1 VKERRVRF
9 CAALLLL
16 LTATGAS
23 AQSAAPAPASGS
35 PEARFRRLDLPT
47 PNAVRTGSGEPGPG
61 YWQQRAD
68 YVIRASLDTT
78 TRSVR
83 GDERI
88 TYTNNSP
95 DTLRYVWLH
104 VEQNLFNSES
114 RGYRVFGQDPR
125 FGTKGAE
132 VSVRLLKVGQP
143 AMPAVR
149 ARAGAPARPA
159 TPASPLHYAVNG
171 TVMRIDLTRPLP
183 PKGAQQLEL
192 AWSFPFGANNSRMG
206 VETIDGSTI
215 YEVAQWYPR
224 MAVYDDVRG
233 WNTEQ
238 YLGKG
243 EFYLEYGRF
252 DVSLTVPSDM
262 IVAATGTLQNPD
274 EVLTAAQRG
283 RLARARAG
291 DQTIVIRGKDE
302 IGDPAS
308 RPPTPYPTLT
318 WHFTADSV
326 RDFAWAA
333 ARHFVW
339 DAVGVNGGKTLAMS
353 FYPPS
358 ADSVWKDATQD
369 AKTAL
374 EYYSTQWAPYPY
386 PYASNVNGI
395 EGGMEYPMIVFC
407 HNRTDAVGLYSV
419 TDHEFGHTWFP
430 MMVGSNERLYGW
442 MDEGFNSFMNY
453 YSFPRK
459 FPGQPLPTARGLPE
473 TYIKNAL
480 SGDEEAIMNPAD
492 RMRTNENWRQ
502 ALYNKPALGLVLLRD
517 HITSPERF
525 DPVFREY
532 IRRWAY
538 KHPTPADFFRTM
550 EDGLGEDL
558 SWFWRS
564 WFYTTDRLDQAVDS
578 VALSDSAGVVSRIY
592 LRNAGQMPMPV
603 ELALV
608 MDDGTTQRLRL
619 PVEIW
624 GLRDTYVAMIP
635 GPRKVNSV
643 AIDPD
648 NWYPDVDRSNNR
660 WPAAP
665 TAGVPTPPAQP
676 APQPAGTTR

>member
-1 VKERRVRF
+1 VRLSSVGLALSLL
-9 CAALLLL
+9 AAPL
-16 LTATGAS
+16 A
-23 AQSAAPAPASGS
+23 AQGSPAAPAASAAGN
-35 PEARFRRLDLPT
+35 PEATFHRLELPT
-47 PNAVRTGSGEPGPG
+47 PNEIRTGSGAPGRG

-68 YVIRASLDTT
+68 YVIRATLDTG
-78 TRSVR
+78 TRSVQ
-83 GDERI
+83 GEERI

-95 DTLRYVWLH
+95 DTLRYVWLQ

-114 RGYRVFGQDPR
+114 RGFRVFGQDPR

-132 VSVRLLKVGQP
+132 VAVHLLKVGEP
-143 AMPAVR
+143 ATAATRAKPGAR
-149 ARAGAPARPA
+149 ARAAVPARSLPY
-159 TPASPLHYAVNG
+159 TVNG
-171 TVMRIDLTRPLP
+171 TVMRVDLARPLP
-183 PKGAQQLEL
+183 PTGKQQLEL
-192 AWSFPFGANNSRMG
+192 GWSFPFGANNNRMG
-206 VETIDGSTI
+206 VEDLDGSTI

-224 MAVYDDVRG
+224 MVVYDDVRG

-238 YLGKG
+238 YLGQG
-243 EFYLEYGRF
+243 EFYLEYGSF
-252 DVSLTVPSDM
+252 DVSLTVPADM

-274 EVLTAAQRG
+274 EVLTAAQRA
-283 RLARARAG
+283 RLARARTS
-291 DQTIVIRGKDE
+291 DQTVVIRGQDE

-308 RPPTPYPTLT
+308 RPPTQSPTLT
-318 WHFTADSV
+318 WRFTADSV
-326 RDFAWAA
+326 RDFAWAT
-333 ARHFVW
+333 ARHFIW
-339 DAVGVNGGKTLAMS
+339 DAVGVNGGRTLAMS

-358 ADSVWKDATQD
+358 AEPQWKEATQY
-369 AKTAL
+369 AKTAI
-374 EYYSTQWAPYPY
+374 EYYSKQWLTYPY
-386 PYASNVNGI
+386 PVASNVNGI

-407 HNRTDAVGLYSV
+407 HNRTDAQALYSV

-430 MMVGSNERLYGW
+430 MVVGSNERLYGW
-442 MDEGFNSFMNY
+442 MDEGFNSFMNH

-459 FPGQPLPTARGLPE
+459 FPGAPLPTARGVPD

-480 SGDEEAIMNPAD
+480 SGDEEAIMTPAD

-578 VALSDSAGVVSRIY
+578 VAVSDSAGVVSKVY

-603 ELALV
+603 ELALT
-608 MDDGTTQRLRL
+608 MDDGTSQRLHL

-624 GLRDTYVAMIP
+624 GLRDNYVALVP
-635 GPRKVNSV
+635 GPKKVTSV
-643 AIDPD
+643 VVDPD
-648 NWYPDVDRSNNR
+648 DWYPDVDRSNNR
-660 WPAAP
+660 WPA
-665 TAGVPTPPAQP
+665 G
-676 APQPAGTTR
+676 R

>member
-1 VKERRVRF
+1 VRLSSVGLALSLL
-9 CAALLLL
+9 AAPL
-16 LTATGAS
+16 AAQGSPAAPGAS
-23 AQSAAPAPASGS
+23 AAGN
-35 PEARFRRLDLPT
+35 PEATFHRLELPT
-47 PNAVRTGSGEPGPG
+47 PNEIRTGSGAPGRG

-68 YVIRASLDTT
+68 YVIRATLDTG
-78 TRSVR
+78 TRSVQ
-83 GDERI
+83 GEERI

-95 DTLRYVWLH
+95 DTLRYVWLQ

-114 RGYRVFGQDPR
+114 RGFRVFGQDPR

-132 VSVRLLKVGQP
+132 VAVHLLKVGEP
-143 AMPAVR
+143 ATAATRAKPGAR
-149 ARAGAPARPA
+149 ARAAVPARSLPY
-159 TPASPLHYAVNG
+159 TVNG
-171 TVMRIDLTRPLP
+171 TVMRVDLARPLP
-183 PKGAQQLEL
+183 PTGKQQLEL
-192 AWSFPFGANNSRMG
+192 GWSFPFGANNNRMG
-206 VETIDGSTI
+206 VEDLDGSTI

-224 MAVYDDVRG
+224 MVVYDDVRG

-238 YLGKG
+238 YLGQG
-243 EFYLEYGRF
+243 EFYLEYGSF
-252 DVSLTVPSDM
+252 DVSLTVPADM

-274 EVLTAAQRG
+274 EVLTAAQRA
-283 RLARARAG
+283 RLARARTS
-291 DQTIVIRGKDE
+291 DQTVVIRGQDE

-308 RPPTPYPTLT
+308 RPPTQSPTLT
-318 WHFTADSV
+318 WRFTADSV
-326 RDFAWAA
+326 RDFAWAT
-333 ARHFVW
+333 ARHFIW
-339 DAVGVNGGKTLAMS
+339 DAVGVNGGRTLAMS

-358 ADSVWKDATQD
+358 AEPQWKEATQY
-369 AKTAL
+369 AKTAI
-374 EYYSTQWAPYPY
+374 EYYSKQWLTYPY
-386 PYASNVNGI
+386 PVASNVNGI

-407 HNRTDAVGLYSV
+407 HNRTDAQALYSV

-430 MMVGSNERLYGW
+430 MVVGSNERLYGW
-442 MDEGFNSFMNY
+442 MDEGFNSFMNH

-459 FPGQPLPTARGLPE
+459 FPGAPLPTARGVPD

-480 SGDEEAIMNPAD
+480 SGDEEAIMTPAD

-578 VALSDSAGVVSRIY
+578 VAVSDSAGVVSKVY

-603 ELALV
+603 ELALT
-608 MDDGTTQRLRL
+608 MDDGTSQRLHL

-624 GLRDTYVAMIP
+624 GLRDNYVALVP
-635 GPRKVNSV
+635 GPKKVTSV
-643 AIDPD
+643 VVDPD
-648 NWYPDVDRSNNR
+648 DWYPDVDRSNNR
-660 WPAAP
+660 WPA
-665 TAGVPTPPAQP
+665 G
-676 APQPAGTTR
+676 R

>member
-1 VKERRVRF
+1 VRLI
-9 CAALLLL
+9 AVINVLLS
-16 LTATGAS
+16 LTAAS
-23 AQSAAPAPASGS
+23 ALAQTTQPAGDAESVFG
-35 PEARFRRLDLPT
+35 RLDLPT
-47 PNAVRTGSGEPGPG
+47 PNGVRTGSGEPGPA

-68 YVIRASLDTT
+68 YVIRATLDTAG
-78 TRSVR
+78 RLVR
-83 GDERI
+83 GEERI

-104 VEQNLFNSES
+104 LEQNLFNSES

-132 VSVRLLKVGQP
+132 VTVRLLKVGEP
-143 AMPAVR
+143 AIASAR
-149 ARAGAPARPA
+149 ARRGVPARPA
-159 TPASPLHYAVNG
+159 VPASALEYTVNG
-171 TVMRIDLTRPLP
+171 TVMRIDLARPLP
-183 PKGAQQLEL
+183 PKGQQVLEL
-192 AWSFPFGANNSRMG
+192 AWWFPFGTNSNRMG
-206 VETIDGSTI
+206 VEDIDGATI

-238 YLGKG
+238 YLGQG
-243 EFYLEYGRF
+243 EFYLEYGSF
-252 DVSLTVPSDM
+252 DVSLRVPADM
-262 IVAATGTLQNPD
+262 IVAATGSLQNPD
-274 EVLTAAQRG
+274 EVLTAAQRA
-283 RLARARAG
+283 RLARARTSQ
-291 DQTIVIRGKDE
+291 QTVIIRGKDE

-318 WHFTADSV
+318 WRFTADSV

-358 ADSVWKDATQD
+358 ADSLWKEATQY
-369 AKTAL
+369 AKTAI
-374 EYYSTQWAPYPY
+374 EYYSKQWMPYPY

-407 HNRTDAVGLYSV
+407 HNRADAPGLYSV

-430 MMVGSNERLYGW
+430 MMVGSNERQYGW
-442 MDEGFNSFMNY
+442 MDEGFNSFMNH
-453 YSFPRK
+453 YSFPRE
-459 FPGQPLPTARGLPE
+459 FPQQPLPTARGVAD

-480 SGDEEAIMNPAD
+480 SGDEEPIMAPAD
-492 RMRTNENWRQ
+492 RMRTSENWRQ
-502 ALYNKPALGLVLLRD
+502 ALYNKPALGLVILRE
-517 HITSPERF
+517 HITSPDRF

-550 EDGLGEDL
+550 EDGLGEDM

-578 VALSDSAGVVSRIY
+578 VAVSDSSGVVSRVY
-592 LRNAGQMPMPV
+592 LRNAGRMPMPV
-603 ELALV
+603 ELGLV
-608 MDDGTTQRLRL
+608 MNDGSTQRVRL

-624 GLRDTYVAMIP
+624 GLRNSYTALIA
-635 GPRKVNSV
+635 GPKKVNSV
-643 AIDPD
+643 VIDPD
-648 NWYPDVDRSNNR
+648 GWYPDVDRSNNR
-660 WPAAP
+660 WPAVPAAGASPPPASGAAP
-665 TAGVPTPPAQP
+665 T
-676 APQPAGTTR
+676 GTTK